1 MIKRLLNAT
10 IFLFIFA
17 LYFVT
22 FLLIYDT
29 FRERK
34 LKDMSKDALNLLEKE
49 TKKVEKKESNG
60 NITEEIS
67 ATGFSYGNYTVLG
80 KLEIP
85 KVGFSSVILKE
96 QTYAAMNLG
105 VIKTYGVE
113 LNQPGGFIIAG
124 HNFRGRSQFLYPI
137 KNLKSNDK
145 IYVTDSLGIQ
155 MAYTVYSVERYVSP
169 NETSYYKSYEDKYHL
184 VLSTCENGGKSRI
197 IVKAEAID

>member
-1 MIKRLLNAT
+1 MIKRLLNTT
-10 IFLFIFA
+10 IFMFIFA
-17 LYFVT
+17 LYFIT

-34 LKDMSKDALNLLEKE
+34 LEELSKDALNLLEKE
-49 TKKVEKKESNG
+49 TKKVEDNNPKV
-60 NITEEIS
+60 EELS
-67 ATGFSYGNYTVLG
+67 ATGISYGKYTVLG

-85 KVGFSSVILKE
+85 KVGISSVILKE

-124 HNFRGRSQFLYPI
+124 HNFRGRGQFMYPI
-137 KNLKSNDK
+137 KNLKNGDK
-145 IYVTDSLGIQ
+145 IYITDSIGIQ

-169 NETSYYKSYEDKYHL
+169 NDTSYYKSYEDKYHL

>member
-1 MIKRLLNAT
+1 MIKRLLNTT
-10 IFLFIFA
+10 IFIFIFA

-34 LKDMSKDALNLLEKE
+34 LNEMSKDALNLLEKE
-49 TKKVEKKESNG
+49 TKKIEKNKST
-60 NITEEIS
+60 TEEIS
-67 ATGFSYGNYTVLG
+67 ATGISYGNYTVLG

-85 KVGFSSVILKE
+85 KVGVSAVILKE

-105 VIKTYGVE
+105 VIKTYGAD

-124 HNFRGRSQFLYPI
+124 HNFRGRSEFMYPI
-137 KNLKSNDK
+137 RNLQNGDK
-145 IYVTDSLGIQ
+145 IHITDSVGIV
-155 MAYTVYSVERYVSP
+155 MTYKVYSVERYVSP
-169 NETSYYKSYEDKYHL
+169 TETSYYKSYEDKYHV

-197 IVKAEAID
+197 IVKAEAVD

>member
-1 MIKRLLNAT
+1 MIKRLINIT

-17 LYFVT
+17 LYFVA
-22 FLLIYDT
+22 FLFIYDS

-34 LKDMSKDALNLLEKE
+34 LKDMSKDALNLLEKQ
-49 TKKVEKKESNG
+49 TKKSENNSSE
-60 NITEEIS
+60 NITRELNGVGI
-67 ATGFSYGNYTVLG
+67 SYGNFTVLG

-105 VIKTYGVE
+105 VIKTYGVD
-113 LNQPGGFIIAG
+113 LNQPGGFIISG
-124 HNFRGRSQFLYPI
+124 HNFRGRSQFMYPI
-137 KNLKSNDK
+137 KNLKNKDK

-169 NETSYYKSYEDKYHL
+169 NETSYYKSYGDKYHL

-197 IVKAEAID
+197 IVKAEIVD